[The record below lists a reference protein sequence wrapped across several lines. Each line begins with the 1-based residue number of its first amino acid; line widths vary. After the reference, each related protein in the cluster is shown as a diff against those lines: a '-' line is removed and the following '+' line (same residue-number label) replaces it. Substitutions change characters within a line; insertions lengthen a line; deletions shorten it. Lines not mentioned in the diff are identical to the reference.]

1 VKIGKLRALAVTTAK
16 RSPAV
21 PEAPTVAD
29 SGYPGFESNSWQ
41 GIVTRAGAPQAVV
54 ARLNS
59 ESVRILQ
66 MPEVRNAIASQGN
79 DIAAGSP
86 EAFLAYISSEME
98 KWGKVIQTVGVKND

>member
-1 VKIGKLRALAVTTAK
+1 
-16 RSPAV
+16 
-21 PEAPTVAD
+21 
-29 SGYPGFESNSWQ
+29 
-41 GIVTRAGAPQAVV
+41 
-54 ARLNS
+54 
-59 ESVRILQ
+59 